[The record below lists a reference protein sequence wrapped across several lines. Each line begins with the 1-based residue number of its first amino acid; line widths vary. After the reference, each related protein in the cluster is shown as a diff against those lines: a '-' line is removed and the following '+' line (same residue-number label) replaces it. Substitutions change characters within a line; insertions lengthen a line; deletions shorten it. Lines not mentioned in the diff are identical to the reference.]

1 MCDISKLLF
10 PFCYTST
17 SELSGYRQRIIA
29 QIVNHFADSP
39 HTQGEY
45 KDCPVFKCL
54 FDEAF
59 QTWFSAWGEDDQC
72 EPEEGAV
79 RPLMN
84 EMYLDEDVYDGM
96 IQASMSRFVGIVSE
110 VVERAYNTRDDMYD
124 SDGENQLYYDIQ
136 SKFKARVAQIEQEAD
151 EAYGIYDNDADSV
164 A

>member
-1 MCDISKLLF
+1 MCDISKLMF

-17 SELSGYRQRIIA
+17 SELSGYRQRITT
-29 QIVNHFADSP
+29 QIVDSFTENP
-39 HTQGEY
+39 RTQSEY
-45 KDCPVFKCL
+45 KNCPVFNDL

-96 IQASMSRFVGIVSE
+96 VQASMSRFVGIVSE
-110 VVERAYNTRDDMYD
+110 VVERAYNIRDDMYD
-124 SDGENQLYYDIQ
+124 SDGENQIYRNI
-136 SKFKARVAQIEQEAD
+136 KAMFDERVARIEQEAD
-151 EAYGIYDNDADSV
+151 EAYGIYDNDADSI